1 MPVTK
6 AGRKRVLLVDDEVLI
21 HRAIDR
27 AASEAGIEVIHAM
40 TATTGVELAVERRPD
55 LIILDMTMPDLDGIQ
70 VLDRLKR
77 APQTSAIPV
86 LIYSGRTDHDD
97 RIAAFR
103 IGADD
108 YFEKP
113 FDLGMLMR
121 RVEHHIFKASET
133 LRTSSSSRPSDDT
146 VPYVKRLA

>member
-1 MPVTK
+1 MSVTK
-6 AGRKRVLLVDDEVLI
+6 AGRKRVLLVDDEVLL

-27 AASEAGIEVIHAM
+27 AASEVGIDVIHAM
-40 TATTGVELAVERRPD
+40 TATAGVEMAVEKRPD

-70 VLDRLKR
+70 VLERLKR
-77 APQTSAIPV
+77 APQTSPIPV
-86 LIYSGRTDHDD
+86 LIYSARSDHDD
-97 RIAAFR
+97 RIAAFQ

-113 FDLGMLMR
+113 FDLDMLMR
-121 RVEHHIFKASET
+121 RIEHHIFKVSET
-133 LRTSSSSRPSDDT
+133 VRAGSSHPSDDT